1 MPMVAGIDSS
11 TQATKVELRDL
22 ETGSLMGAG
31 RAAHLGTTPPKSEQ
45 DPRDWWD
52 ALVRSMREALS
63 EAAPRGAKAN
73 DVVALGLAA
82 QQHGMVALDEGG
94 TVLWPAKLW
103 NDTESAVDAGE
114 LVERLG
120 PMAWAQACGSVPVAA
135 FTVTKLAWL
144 RRTEPLVFDRVAQV
158 LLPHDWLTFRLTG
171 VRVTDR
177 GEASGTGY
185 WSPEAGRYRPDLLE
199 LVDDTVDWPERLP
212 RVDRASAV
220 AGALLAS
227 ASDELGLPP
236 GIEVAVGTGDNMAG
250 ALGIGMKTGDVAV
263 SLGTSGTVYTLS
275 DRPTHDASGAVAGF
289 ADATD
294 RFLPL
299 VCTLNATLVT
309 DTVARLLAVDHAGLD
324 TLALAA
330 PAGSGGMVLVPYL
343 AGERTPNRPGARGS
357 LHGIRPDA
365 TPALLARS
373 AFEGVVCGLLQ
384 GADAL
389 QAAGVPA
396 PGGRLIAL
404 GGGARSPAYTQ
415 VLAGLAGR
423 PLSIPSIAEP
433 VAKGAGILAAAMAS
447 HSTVGSVAD
456 VWGSEEWGT
465 IDPGIEAAQAGE
477 IRSRYGRF
485 VAGEEVV
492 GTADSG

>member
-1 MPMVAGIDSS
+1 MPLVGGIDSS

-22 ETGSLMGAG
+22 ETGSLIGAG

-45 DPRDWWD
+45 DPRGWWD
-52 ALVRSMREALS
+52 ALVLSMRAALS
-63 EAAPRGAKAN
+63 EAASRGVKAT
-73 DVVALGLAA
+73 DVVALGVAA
-82 QQHGMVALDEGG
+82 QQHGMVALDQGG

-103 NDTESAVDAGE
+103 NDTESALDARQ

-120 PMAWAQACGSVPVAA
+120 TSTWAQACGSVPVAA

-158 LLPHDWLTFRLTG
+158 LLPHDWLTSRLTG
-171 VRVTDR
+171 VSVTDP
-177 GEASGTGY
+177 GDASGTGY
-185 WSPEAGRYRPDLLE
+185 WSPEGGRYRPDLLE
-199 LVDDTVDWPERLP
+199 LVDDAVDWLPRLP

-220 AGALLAS
+220 AGALLPTVS
-227 ASDELGLPP
+227 AVLGLPP

-263 SLGTSGTVYTLS
+263 SLGTSGTVYALS
-275 DRPTHDASGAVAGF
+275 DQPTHDPSGAVAGF

-309 DTVARLLAVDHAGLD
+309 DAVARLLAVDHAGLD
-324 TLALAA
+324 ALALDA

-343 AGERTPNRPGARGS
+343 AGERTPNRPDARGS

-389 QAAGVPA
+389 QAAGVPVQ
-396 PGGRLIAL
+396 GGRLIAL
-404 GGGARSPAYTQ
+404 GGGARSPAYTK

-447 HSTVGSVAD
+447 HATVGAVAD
-456 VWGSEEWGT
+456 AWGSEEWRT
-465 IDPGIEAAQAGE
+465 IDPGIEAVQAGA
-477 IRSRYGRF
+477 IRSRYARF
-485 VAGEEVV
+485 VAGEDDV
-492 GTADSG
+492 GAGDSL